1 MNSNLIGKVVV
12 WALAFYFI
20 ISGLLAAFDVD
31 AKLIRIGLSAVN
43 DDGKIAFILIYTS
56 MMVGVGVAMLFMLY
70 MFKSCRPS
78 LVLAGTIVFSFII
91 FRIIGSFVIGEFS
104 STQIGFLLTEVVE
117 LVIILVI
124 LFKVGKEVE
133 VS

>member
-43 DDGKIAFILIYTS
+43 GDGKIAFILIYTS
-56 MMVGVGVAMLFMLY
+56 MMVGIGVAMLFMLY
-70 MFKSCRPS
+70 IFKGYVC
-78 LVLAGTIVFSFII
+78 INCC
-91 FRIIGSFVIGEFS
+91 
-104 STQIGFLLTEVVE
+104 
-117 LVIILVI
+117 
-124 LFKVGKEVE
+124 
-133 VS
+133 